1 MIGTTAGCLMW
12 SVLNARAIASK
23 GSSAPQTI
31 GPSMQG
37 FRSDTRNSGANR
49 DVPVISRLQISNHS
63 SFHRP
68 WALLIFREHC
78 LPYEPTA
85 LATPA
90 RDPAAR
96 LQSLLDLVALLLLPF
111 PPSFDHI
118 LLPFAVCRLPFAV
131 TFQGPAAAPVFSP
144 SAQRHGNLLFLPRQ
158 PPPG

>member
-1 MIGTTAGCLMW
+1 MIGTAAGCLMR
-12 SVLNARAIASK
+12 SVLSARAIASK
-23 GSSAPQTI
+23 GSSSPQTI
-31 GPSMQG
+31 GPSLQG

-68 WALLIFREHC
+68 WALLIFCEHC

-85 LATPA
+85 LAAPA

-96 LQSLLDLVALLLLPF
+96 LQSLLDLVAFCCFCFSHLHSTTF
-111 PPSFDHI
+111 F
-118 LLPFAVCRLPFAV
+118 CRSPFAV